1 MRRDAALERLS
12 DIART
17 RTIRQPLL
25 VPVPSE
31 GFPSGGPATKVEWP
45 VPR

>member
-1 MRRDAALERLS
+1 MSSRVALERLS
-12 DIART
+12 DIARA
-17 RTIRQPLL
+17 RTIRQPVL

-31 GFPSGGPATKVEWP
+31 GFPSTEPATKVEWP

>member
-1 MRRDAALERLS
+1 VRRRAALDRLS
-12 DIART
+12 DIARP

-25 VPVPSE
+25 VLVPSE
-31 GFPSGGPATKVEWP
+31 PMAIAENPTKVEWP